1 MAIRVPKKPAHAYQ
15 HGNLRHALIQA
26 GLRLL
31 SEGGVA
37 NLSLRAAA
45 QLAGVSHAAPYRHFA
60 DKEALVAAI
69 AEEGFALLTAA
80 LQAST
85 PPTPAAFAKR
95 LAEMAVAYV
104 NFALAHPAYLRVIF
118 GGVVDKEHAP
128 QSLRIAGETAYGVLR
143 TLVADGVAAGAFRA
157 GDVDEMALSCWSM
170 VHGFGMLLSD
180 RALPPPLCEAVTA
193 EAMTRSL
200 VKHLLGGIESGA
212 PPTKS

>member
-1 MAIRVPKKPAHAYQ
+1 MPIRVPRKPAHAYQ

-31 SEGGVA
+31 SEGGVS

-80 LQAST
+80 LAAST
-85 PPTPAAFAKR
+85 TKVAAASFADR
-95 LAEMAVAYV
+95 LGEMTMAYV
-104 NFALAHPAYLRVIF
+104 KFALAHPAYLRVIF
-118 GGVVDKEHAP
+118 GGVVDKAHAP
-128 QSLRIAGETAYGVLR
+128 ESLRIAGETAYGVLR
-143 TLVADGVAAGAFRA
+143 NLVAEGQECGALRH
-157 GDVDEMALSCWSM
+157 GDIDEMALACWSL

-180 RALPPPLCEAVTA
+180 RALPPRLCESATA
-193 EAMTRSL
+193 QVMTRSL
-200 VKHLLGGIESGA
+200 MDHLFHGIQVH
-212 PPTKS
+212 K